1 MDKIY
6 TILLDLYHEYNN
18 KSINVFDT
26 IMTELSKRVEESNL
40 DIESYKDIL
49 YSPLVSKNY
58 NKIDCG
64 IDHIAHFDLGGMC
77 MLNDSYKGVLLEG
90 VVKISIDHLYTSVIK
105 NLVELDLLIVPKKF
119 TDVFL
124 LIYYCMYHR
133 DQSEFD
139 NNIPSS
145 LRSDFITFYRTWMNM
160 VYSFIHKIS
169 SDKIDGEYNQPM
181 VLLYSKEII
190 NEIKRDMD
198 FIYIDTGIMYVK
210 SLDLDRLDRVMD
222 KYGLTYQMNNIQYF
236 NILSR
241 KRYVYVNESSNDI
254 RRVGRRRNRVADLD
268 MAEFG
273 IKMRI
278 RDNNIVNILSE

>member
-18 KSINVFDT
+18 KSINIFDT
-26 IMTELSKRVEESNL
+26 IMIELSKRVEESNL

-64 IDHIAHFDLGGMC
+64 INHIAYSDLGGMC

-119 TDVFL
+119 TDIFL
-124 LIYYCMYHR
+124 LIYYCMHR

-160 VYSFIHKIS
+160 VYSSIHKMS
-169 SDKIDGEYNQPM
+169 SDKIGSEYNQPM

-198 FIYIDTGIMYVK
+198 FIYIDTDIMYVK

-236 NILSR
+236 NILSH